1 MKYLNLSTESKL
13 FIEKL
18 IKICLL
24 SFFSQIRYSEAIASA
39 AAIKVTISLFN

>member
-18 IKICLL
+18 IKIWVLKA
-24 SFFSQIRYSEAIASA
+24 SDQIRYSEAMASA
-39 AAIKVTISLFN
+39 AARKVTISLFN

>member
-24 SFFSQIRYSEAIASA
+24 GFFSQIRYSEAIAKA
-39 AAIKVTISLFN
+39 AAIKVTSSLFN

>member
-24 SFFSQIRYSEAIASA
+24 RVFPQIRYSDAMASA
-39 AAIKVTISLFN
+39 AATKVTISLFN